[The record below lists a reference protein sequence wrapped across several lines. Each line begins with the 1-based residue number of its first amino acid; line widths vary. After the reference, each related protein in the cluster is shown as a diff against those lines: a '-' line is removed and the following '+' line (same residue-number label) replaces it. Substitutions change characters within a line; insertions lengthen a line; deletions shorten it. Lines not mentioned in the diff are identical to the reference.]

1 MKMGNRA
8 ADTQKNTVARTG
20 MSVLPFSPLLN
31 ETMLCHYDTF
41 STPVGD
47 FSAAV
52 DETGALAA
60 TAFGGKKAL
69 LARFP
74 SAARAGAG
82 ARARG
87 GVSEIALA
95 RAPAKLAA
103 VRAQVGEYFA
113 GKRRAFDL
121 PLASAG
127 GTPHQRRV
135 RAALLAIPFGETRSY
150 GGLAKQLG
158 SSPRAVGRANAT
170 NPISLIV
177 PCHRVIGA
185 DGSLTGYAFG
195 GEIKRRLLAHEAA
208 RFAELVKLAK

>member
-1 MKMGNRA
+1 M
-8 ADTQKNTVARTG
+8 
-20 MSVLPFSPLLN
+20 P
-31 ETMLCHYDTF
+31 CYHDTF

-52 DETGALAA
+52 DETGALVA
-60 TAFGGKKAL
+60 TAFGGTKAL

-74 SAARAGAG
+74 SAARAS
-82 ARARG
+82 
-87 GVSEIALA
+87 VSESTDSPQALT

-103 VRAQVGEYFA
+103 VRKQVDEYFA

-121 PLASAG
+121 PLAPSG
-127 GTPHQRRV
+127 GTAHQRRV

-150 GGLAKQLG
+150 GQLAKKLG

-195 GEIKRRLLAHEAA
+195 ESIKRRLLAHEAPA
-208 RFAELVKLAK
+208 PQGRRSRRPVLT